1 MTTPL
6 LSLLLAATL
15 GTAQDTPHGAA
26 EGFADSLAIGSET
39 AAVEAELDARC
50 SRVASVTPSPVRF
63 PLARDRE
70 QHFVCD
76 HYTTPAGHS
85 FERAVFTL
93 ADGAL
98 VQIEVRGDTAPLS
111 ENAGDSIALGDW
123 IAYPDAAMVIDRAA
137 NTAHILSGDGLHT
150 NLFAWHNPLMDGET
164 LDYGPLAID
173 VPPQIRPGESIETL
187 RPEIEAACPVVQVRD
202 IDPPSLPTQ
211 PATQT
216 QINCFGYET
225 AGFERKIEFVFGDG
239 QLMLAWILTGRGEG
253 DRLQAAMDAA
263 YGMPDLAA
271 ADFRFYD
278 GGAAALRFDKPEILI
293 IQRELGAGYMAQLAA
308 QATAGSE

>member
-6 LSLLLAATL
+6 LSLFLAATL
-15 GTAQDTPHGAA
+15 ASAQDTPMGAA
-26 EGFADSLAIGSET
+26 ESFADHLAIGSD
-39 AAVEAELDARC
+39 AQSVEAELR
-50 SRVASVTPSPVRF
+50 ASCAHLTAVTPTPVRF
-63 PLARDRE
+63 PLARDHE
-70 QHFVCD
+70 QHFICD
-76 HYTTPAGHS
+76 GLTTQAGHR

-93 ADGAL
+93 ADGVLA
-98 VQIEVRGDTAPLS
+98 QIEVRGDTAPLTA
-111 ENAGDSIALGDW
+111 NAGESFALGDW
-123 IAYPDAAMVIDRAA
+123 TAYPDAAMVIDAA
-137 NTAHILSGDGLHT
+137 AGTAHILSEDGLHT
-150 NLFAWHNPLMDGET
+150 NLFAWHNPLMDDAP

-187 RPEIEAACPVVQVRD
+187 RAEIEAACPVTQVRE

-225 AGFERKIEFVFGDG
+225 AGFERKIEYVFGDG
-239 QLMLAWILTGRGEG
+239 RLVLAWILTGRGEA
-253 DRLQAAMDAA
+253 DRLETAMDAA
-263 YGMPDLAA
+263 YGAPDFAG

-293 IQRELGAGYMAQLAA
+293 VQRELGAGYMAQLAA